1 MRAKALQKAG
11 RILASGRLATLLLA
25 FLGVWAVLASFVPQ
39 GDASAAA
46 VAEWSLSNASLEP
59 VVRFLGL
66 HHAFTAPLFVACIA
80 VLAVSTALCAW
91 QRTRVAIKRAS
102 LLRQAALPDQQMIPD
117 PDISMACDPALD
129 ASSILDVASRT
140 LAALGIGVKRR
151 GGRIAAVSAPWSAW
165 GSPVFHWAL
174 LALILIMPLGTLVR
188 SSGQIG
194 LAVGQSAEDRPG
206 SYALLTAGPL
216 RNWDGVRRTI
226 RLDAFE
232 VNYKSGGVNRG
243 ATPTVSILN
252 AKGEV
257 VKSQRVYPNRTL
269 KLNALT
275 IYPLDY
281 GLSATVSIV
290 ETGGAGERTSTQ
302 LLDFSGK
309 AEGGTAPVAPLV
321 IADAG
326 GAEQLKV
333 YVSVPLDRVEGGY
346 LGRLPEVLRARIIVA
361 SPAGEALL
369 DQTLTPGQDL
379 ALPNGSSLRLVDVG
393 YYSRLQLV
401 DDPSIPFL
409 YAAAVVSIL
418 GLGVATLAR
427 QMIVLA
433 WVEDTPEGARLALR
447 LRLWRN
453 VTTSRDEIETEL
465 RRALGVAEE
474 GTPE

>member
-1 MRAKALQKAG
+1 MRARPLQKAL
-11 RILASGRLATLLLA
+11 RVLASARLATVLLA

-39 GDASAAA
+39 GDSSAVTDWALA
-46 VAEWSLSNASLEP
+46 HASLEP

-80 VLAVSTALCAW
+80 VLAVSTAVCAW
-91 QRTRVAIKRAS
+91 QRTKVAIKRAS
-102 LLRQAALPDQQMIPD
+102 LLRQAAVQDPQGTPDRD
-117 PDISMACDPALD
+117 LEFTCGRTLD
-129 ASSILDVASRT
+129 SASILDVASRT
-140 LAALGIGVKRR
+140 LDVLGIRVRR
-151 GGRIAAVSAPWSAW
+151 HDCRVAAVSAPWSAW

-194 LAVGQSAEDRPG
+194 LAVGQSAADRPA
-206 SYALLTAGPL
+206 SYGVLSAGLL
-216 RNWDGVRRTI
+216 RDWDSVERTI

-232 VNYKSGGVNRG
+232 VSYKSGGVNRG

-252 AKGEV
+252 AQGEV

-269 KLNALT
+269 KLGALT

-281 GLSATVSIV
+281 GLSATVSVV
-290 ETGGAGERTSTQ
+290 ETGGAGERNSTQ

-309 AEGGTAPVAPLV
+309 AEGGTAPIAPLV
-321 IADAG
+321 IADAT
-326 GAEQLKV
+326 GAEQLSV

-346 LGRLPEVLRARIIVA
+346 LGRLPEVPRARILAV
-361 SPAGEALL
+361 SPAGETLF
-369 DQTLTPGQDL
+369 DQTLPQGEAL
-379 ALPNGSSLRLVDVG
+379 VLPNGSSIRLVDVG

-409 YAAAVVSIL
+409 YAAAVISIL
-418 GLGVATLAR
+418 GLGVATLTR

-433 WVEDTPEGARLALR
+433 WVEDTPDGSRLAMR

-453 VTTSRDEIETEL
+453 VTTSRDEIEAEL
-465 RRALGVAEE
+465 RRALIAAEE
-474 GTPE
+474 GAHE